1 MQIIKKYANR
11 KLYHTNRKQYITL
24 DGIARIVQNGELVQ
38 VLDNESGEDITSTI
52 LAQIVLNNRGRNG
65 SPLPANLLANLIQ
78 IGGDTLSGVRR
89 ALFASLGGFDLV
101 AAEVTYRLRRLVEAD
116 ELGLQEAARIE
127 KLLLQREFSDPESAN
142 AMVDVDV
149 PSRHDVVNL
158 HSQVDALSA
167 QIDEL
172 LRERDQT
179 PRQPSPNGS

>member
-24 DGIARIVQNGELVQ
+24 EGIARLVQNGEPVQ
-38 VLDNESGEDITSTI
+38 VLDNESGEDITPTI

-89 ALFASLGGFDLV
+89 ALFASLGGFDLI
-101 AAEVTYRLRRLVEAD
+101 AAEVTYRLRRLVEDD
-116 ELGLQEAARIE
+116 EISLQEAGHIE
-127 KLLLQREFSDPESAN
+127 KLLLQREFSDPDTASGLAE
-142 AMVDVDV
+142 VDV
-149 PSRHDVVNL
+149 PSRNDVANL

-167 QIDEL
+167 LIDEL
-172 LRERDQT
+172 MRERDRKPEQS
-179 PRQPSPNGS
+179 SPNGA